1 MNKAQEALTDIQA
14 KLKRLWNENPVI
26 VIVLGIMTANAGA
39 KVIHASSERR
49 NSKAWDRETKRR
61 VKADKKK

>member
-1 MNKAQEALTDIQA
+1 MNKAQEALNDFQA
-14 KLKRLWNENPVI
+14 KLKKLWNENPVI
-26 VIVLGIMTANAGA
+26 VIVLGIATANASA
-39 KVIHASSERR
+39 KLIHANSERR